1 MNSVNNNSINVFKKN
16 KKHFRLFDKTESTIP
31 SGGITYIIA
40 FIIPL
45 IIMLALY
52 IAREIFPF
60 GNNCYLRSD
69 MYHQY
74 APFFSELWNKLKH
87 GESLTYSWDIGMG
100 TNFTALYA
108 YYLASPSNWFIIL
121 FPQKYM
127 IEIMNVIIVLKLCLS
142 SLTFTYYI
150 SKHFNNRR
158 CSIALFGIFYA
169 LSGFVAAY
177 SWNIMWLDCL
187 VLLPLI
193 ILGLERLVNEN
204 RCYLYCITLGLCI
217 YTNYYISIMV
227 CLSVVL
233 YFIVLMAAYK
243 GTKKPVIYAKKFLN
257 FTIYSLLAGGLAA
270 CLLLPEFYAFTLSAS
285 NNIDFPKKLSLYFS
299 ILSMLTRH
307 LINIPVHLGLEHYP
321 NIYCGVAVLLLFPMY
336 IMDKKV
342 DLREKIGKSA
352 LILLFLTAF
361 NLNIPNF
368 VWHGFH
374 FPNSLP
380 CRQSF
385 IYIFFL
391 LTMCYEAFSHIK
403 SMTTKQLGGAVWIA
417 IGILL
422 FIEQIFTVDETY
434 DFKTVYISGIFILIY
449 ALLLVIHMKKDFRIP
464 VTLFIAFSLCIIECT
479 INMDATGLGTTSRS
493 AYLLD
498 YDAVKTVTSTVAND
512 DSSFY
517 RMDKKF
523 GNRSNNDGAWH
534 NYHSISTFSSTSNSA
549 MEDFF
554 GKLGF
559 EHSFN
564 AYEYSGATLITESLF
579 SVKYAISNR
588 ILIESPLR
596 SYYTGDDGEFI
607 YKNSYTLPI
616 GFMTYNDPNLWNG
629 SDSVGSG
636 IDNQNALIKNLT
648 GISNVFTLTYEN
660 ATDASFEVKAV
671 KPAHLYM
678 IVRNTACD
686 SVTANINNMEYTY
699 KDLKKGNRIIDLG
712 YATPEDTIIITGD
725 TSMNASV
732 YTLESSRFIEA
743 FNILND
749 NSLNVSEFTDN
760 KITGTVNASK
770 DATLICS
777 IPYDKGWS
785 VYIDGKKTETT
796 DIYGA
801 LISVD
806 IPAGEHEV
814 ILKYTPVN
822 LVLGCL
828 ITSLCIIILI
838 GIYVFKKM
846 CCMNV
851 IQTNNWP
858 VLIQELLD
866 ENDIILTNKK
876 KKNNESDSR
885 FLEEKNVTNDI
896 TRQYDDEEADFITDD
911 SDSDNS
917 HIPLDDFSLDE
928 FDDFDNLDSDEI
940 MNTKENE

>member
-1 MNSVNNNSINVFKKN
+1 MNSLNDNSTNTSR
-16 KKHFRLFDKTESTIP
+16 KHKRHFTLFDKTDSSIP

-40 FIIPL
+40 FVIPL
-45 IIMLALY
+45 IIMTALY
-52 IAREIFPF
+52 IAREIYPF

-74 APFFSELWNKLKH
+74 APFFSELWNKLRH

-108 YYLASPSNWFIIL
+108 YYLASPSNWFIVL

-127 IEIMNVIIVLKLCLS
+127 IEIMNVIIILKLCLS

-150 SKHFNNRR
+150 SKHFNTRK
-158 CSIALFGIFYA
+158 CTIALFGMFYA

-204 RCYLYCITLGLCI
+204 RCFLYCITLGLCI
-217 YTNYYISIMV
+217 YTNYYIAIMV
-227 CLSVVL
+227 CISVVL

-243 GTKKPVIYAKKFLN
+243 GTRRPVIYVKKFLN
-257 FTIYSLLAGGLAA
+257 FAIYSLLAGGLAA

-285 NNIDFPKKLSLYFS
+285 NNIEFPKKLSLYFS
-299 ILSMLTRH
+299 ILNIVTRH
-307 LINIPVHLGLEHYP
+307 LINVPVHLGLDHYP
-321 NIYCGVAVLLLFPMY
+321 NIYCSVAVLLLFPLY
-336 IMDKKV
+336 VMDKKV

-352 LILLFLTAF
+352 LVLIFLTAF

-368 VWHGFH
+368 IWHGFH

-385 IYIFFL
+385 IYVFFL
-391 LTMCYEAFSHIK
+391 LAMCYEALSHLK
-403 SMTTKQLGGAVWIA
+403 SMTTKQLGGALWIA

-422 FIEQIFTVDETY
+422 FIEQVFTVDETY
-434 DFKTVYISGIFILIY
+434 DFTIVYISGAFILVY
-449 ALLLVIHMKKDFRIP
+449 ALIMLIHLKHEFKVPVII
-464 VTLFIAFSLCIIECT
+464 FIAFSLCIIECT
-479 INMDATGLGTTSRS
+479 INMDSTGIGTTSRS
-493 AYLLD
+493 SYLLD
-498 YDAVKTVTSTVAND
+498 YDAVKTVTQTVADD

-523 GNRSNNDGAWH
+523 GSRSNNDGAWH
-534 NYHSISTFSSTSNSA
+534 NYHSISTFSSTSNGA
-549 MEDFF
+549 MEEFF
-554 GKLGF
+554 GELGF

-564 AYEYSGATLITESLF
+564 AYKYNGATLVTESLF

-588 ILIESPLR
+588 ILTESPLR
-596 SYYTGDDGEFI
+596 SYYTGSDGEFI
-607 YKNSYTLPI
+607 YKNNYTLPI
-616 GFMTYNDPNLWNG
+616 GFMTYNDPYGWEA
-629 SDSVGSG
+629 DSANDAG
-636 IDNQNALIKNLT
+636 IENQNSLIKNLT

-660 ATDASFEVKAV
+660 ATDASFEVKPV
-671 KPAHLYM
+671 KAGHLYM
-678 IVRNTACD
+678 IVRNTSCD
-686 SVTANINNMEYTY
+686 TVTATINSSEYTY
-699 KDLKKGNRIIDLG
+699 KDLKKGGTIIDLG
-712 YATPEDTIIITGD
+712 YATPDDIIVISGD

-743 FNILND
+743 FNILNN
-749 NSLNVSEFTDN
+749 NSLNVSEFTNN

-777 IPYDKGWS
+777 IPYDNGWS
-785 VYIDGKKTETT
+785 VYIDGKKAETN

-801 LISVD
+801 LISVNV
-806 IPAGEHEV
+806 PAGDHTV
-814 ILKYTPVN
+814 TLKYMPVN
-822 LVLGCL
+822 FILGCI

-838 GIYVFKKM
+838 GIYTFKKM

-851 IQTNNWP
+851 IKTSDWP
-858 VLIQELLD
+858 VLIQELIDEKDVVLTIHLD
-866 ENDIILTNKK
+866 N
-876 KKNNESDSR
+876 
-885 FLEEKNVTNDI
+885 
-896 TRQYDDEEADFITDD
+896 
-911 SDSDNS
+911 
-917 HIPLDDFSLDE
+917 FSLDE
-928 FDDFDNLDSDEI
+928 LDDFDNLDSDES
-940 MNTKENE
+940 NNAD